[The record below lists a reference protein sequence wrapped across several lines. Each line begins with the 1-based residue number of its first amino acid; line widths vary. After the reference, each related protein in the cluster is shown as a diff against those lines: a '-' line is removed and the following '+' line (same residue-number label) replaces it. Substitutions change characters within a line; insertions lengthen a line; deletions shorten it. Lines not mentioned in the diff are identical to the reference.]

1 MKKLFLLNVILFL
14 SIFLNGQNSINDD
27 AKARIGTYLKINP
40 QILNVQ
46 VHSIEAKSIVDII
59 VYSYETF
66 LVIPDLPL
74 NNITDTNEK
83 SEINQLVKRLEN
95 LTTNPPSWQQL
106 LTLQIEKKST
116 PPTPPVY
123 AGDDK
128 ASQYYNTNYSNFN
141 KKSSQSKANL
151 IETEISKN
159 EPTPLPDK
167 TKE

>member
-27 AKARIGTYLKINP
+27 AKTRIGTYLKINP

-46 VHSIEAKSIVDII
+46 VSSIEAKSIVDII
-59 VYSYETF
+59 VYSYENF

-74 NNITDTNEK
+74 NNITDAKEK
-83 SEINQLVKRLEN
+83 SEINQLIQRLEN
-95 LTTNPPSWQQL
+95 LTTNPPSWQEI

-123 AGDDK
+123 VGDDK
-128 ASQYYNTNYSNFN
+128 ASQYYNTKSNNFN
-141 KKSSQSKANL
+141 KKSSQVKANL
-151 IETEISKN
+151 IEMEISKS

>member
-14 SIFLNGQNSINDD
+14 SIFLNGQNAINDD
-27 AKARIGTYLKINP
+27 AKTRIGTYLKINP

-46 VHSIEAKSIVDII
+46 VSSIEAKSIVDII
-59 VYSYETF
+59 VYTYENF

-74 NNITDTNEK
+74 NNITDAKEK
-83 SEINQLVKRLEN
+83 SEINQLIQRLEN
-95 LTTNPPSWQQL
+95 LTTNPPSWQEI

-128 ASQYYNTNYSNFN
+128 ASQYYNTKSSNFN
-141 KKSSQSKANL
+141 KKSSQAKANL
-151 IETEISKN
+151 IEMEISKS
-159 EPTPLPDK
+159 ESTPLPDK

>member
-14 SIFLNGQNSINDD
+14 SIFLCGQNSINDD
-27 AKARIGTYLKINP
+27 AKARISTYLKINP

-46 VHSIEAKSIVDII
+46 VSSLEAKSIVDII
-59 VYSYETF
+59 VYSYENF
-66 LVIPDLPL
+66 LVIPELPL
-74 NNITDTNEK
+74 NNITDANEK
-83 SEINQLVKRLEN
+83 SEINLLVKRLEN
-95 LTTNPPSWQQL
+95 LTNNPPSWQEILSLQL
-106 LTLQIEKKST
+106 KKKST

-128 ASQYYNTNYSNFN
+128 AAQYYNTKSSNLN

-151 IETEISKN
+151 IEMEISKS

>member
-46 VHSIEAKSIVDII
+46 VSSIEAKSIVDII
-59 VYSYETF
+59 VYTYENF

-74 NNITDTNEK
+74 NNITDAKEK
-83 SEINQLVKRLEN
+83 SEINQLIQRLEN

-106 LTLQIEKKST
+106 LTLQIKKKSA

-128 ASQYYNTNYSNFN
+128 ASQYYNTKSSNFN

-151 IETEISKN
+151 IEMEISKS

>member
-46 VHSIEAKSIVDII
+46 VSSIEAKSIVDII
-59 VYSYETF
+59 VYTYENF

-74 NNITDTNEK
+74 NNITDAKEK
-83 SEINQLVKRLEN
+83 SEINQLIQRLEN
-95 LTTNPPSWQQL
+95 LTTNPPSWQEI

-123 AGDDK
+123 VGDDK
-128 ASQYYNTNYSNFN
+128 ASQYYNTKSNNFN
-141 KKSSQSKANL
+141 KKSSQVKANL
-151 IETEISKN
+151 IEMEISKS

>member
-74 NNITDTNEK
+74 NNITDANEK

-95 LTTNPPSWQQL
+95 LSTNPPSWQQL
-106 LTLQIEKKST
+106 LTLQIKKKSA

-128 ASQYYNTNYSNFN
+128 ASQYYNTKSSNFN

-151 IETEISKN
+151 IEMEISKS

>member
-27 AKARIGTYLKINP
+27 AKTRIGTYLKINP

-46 VHSIEAKSIVDII
+46 VSSIEAKSIVDII
-59 VYSYETF
+59 VYSYENF

-74 NNITDTNEK
+74 NNITDAKEK
-83 SEINQLVKRLEN
+83 SEINQLIQRLEN
-95 LTTNPPSWQQL
+95 LTTNPPSWQEI

-123 AGDDK
+123 VGDDK
-128 ASQYYNTNYSNFN
+128 ASQYYNTKSNNFN
-141 KKSSQSKANL
+141 KKSSQVKANL
-151 IETEISKN
+151 IEMEISKS

-167 TKE
+167 TKD

>member
-1 MKKLFLLNVILFL
+1 LKKLFLLNVILFL

-27 AKARIGTYLKINP
+27 TKARIGTYLKINP

-46 VHSIEAKSIVDII
+46 VSSIEAKSIVDII

-74 NNITDTNEK
+74 NNITDANEK
-83 SEINQLVKRLEN
+83 LEINQLVKRLEN
-95 LTTNPPSWQQL
+95 LTTNPPSWQQI

-116 PPTPPVY
+116 PPSPPVY
-123 AGDDK
+123 VGDDK
-128 ASQYYNTNYSNFN
+128 ASQYYNTKSSNFN
-141 KKSSQSKANL
+141 KKSSQAKANL
-151 IETEISKN
+151 IEMEISKS

>member
-14 SIFLNGQNSINDD
+14 SIFLNGQNAINDD
-27 AKARIGTYLKINP
+27 TKTRISTYLKINP

-46 VHSIEAKSIVDII
+46 VSSIEAKSIVDII
-59 VYSYETF
+59 VYTYENF

-74 NNITDTNEK
+74 NNITDANEK
-83 SEINQLVKRLEN
+83 SEINQLIKRLEN
-95 LTTNPPSWQQL
+95 LTTNPPSWQQI

-123 AGDDK
+123 VGDDK
-128 ASQYYNTNYSNFN
+128 ASQYYNTKSNNFN
-141 KKSSQSKANL
+141 KKSSQVKANL
-151 IETEISKN
+151 IEMEISKS

>member
-1 MKKLFLLNVILFL
+1 
-14 SIFLNGQNSINDD
+14 
-27 AKARIGTYLKINP
+27 
-40 QILNVQ
+40 
-46 VHSIEAKSIVDII
+46 EAKSIVDII
-59 VYSYETF
+59 VYSYENF

-74 NNITDTNEK
+74 NNITDANEK
-83 SEINQLVKRLEN
+83 SEINQLIKRLEN
-95 LTTNPPSWQQL
+95 LTTNPPSWQQI

-116 PPTPPVY
+116 PPSPPVY

-128 ASQYYNTNYSNFN
+128 ASQYYNTKSSNLN

-151 IETEISKN
+151 IEMEISKS

>member
-27 AKARIGTYLKINP
+27 AKTRIGTYLKINP

-46 VHSIEAKSIVDII
+46 VSSIEAKSIVDII
-59 VYSYETF
+59 VYTYENF

-74 NNITDTNEK
+74 NNITDAKEK
-83 SEINQLVKRLEN
+83 SEINQLIQRLEN
-95 LTTNPPSWQQL
+95 LTTNPPSWQEI

-123 AGDDK
+123 VGDDK
-128 ASQYYNTNYSNFN
+128 ASQYYNTKSNNFN
-141 KKSSQSKANL
+141 KKSSQVKANL
-151 IETEISKN
+151 IEMEISKS

>member
-46 VHSIEAKSIVDII
+46 VSSIEAKSIVDII
-59 VYSYETF
+59 VYTYENF

-74 NNITDTNEK
+74 NNITDANEK
-83 SEINQLVKRLEN
+83 LEIDQLVKRLEN
-95 LTTNPPSWQQL
+95 LITNPPSWQQI

-116 PPTPPVY
+116 PPSPPVY

-128 ASQYYNTNYSNFN
+128 ASQYYNTKSSNFN

-151 IETEISKN
+151 IEMEISKS

-167 TKE
+167 TKD

>member
-74 NNITDTNEK
+74 NNITDANEK

-95 LTTNPPSWQQL
+95 LSTNPPSWQQI

-116 PPTPPVY
+116 PPSPPIY

-128 ASQYYNTNYSNFN
+128 ASQYYNTKSSNFN

-151 IETEISKN
+151 IEMEISKS

>member
-14 SIFLNGQNSINDD
+14 SIFLNGQNPINDD

-46 VHSIEAKSIVDII
+46 VSSIEAKSIVDII
-59 VYSYETF
+59 VYTYENF

-74 NNITDTNEK
+74 NNITDANEK

-95 LTTNPPSWQQL
+95 LSTNPPSWQQL
-106 LTLQIEKKST
+106 LTLQIKKKSA

-128 ASQYYNTNYSNFN
+128 ASQYYNTKSSNFN

-151 IETEISKN
+151 IEMEISKS

>member
-27 AKARIGTYLKINP
+27 TKARIGTYLKINP

-46 VHSIEAKSIVDII
+46 VSSIEAKSIVDII

-74 NNITDTNEK
+74 NNITDANEK

-95 LTTNPPSWQQL
+95 LTTNPPSWQQI

-116 PPTPPVY
+116 PPSPPVY
-123 AGDDK
+123 VGDDK
-128 ASQYYNTNYSNFN
+128 ASQYYNTKSSNFN
-141 KKSSQSKANL
+141 KKSSQAKANL
-151 IETEISKN
+151 IEMEISKS

>member
-14 SIFLNGQNSINDD
+14 SIFLNGQNPINDD
-27 AKARIGTYLKINP
+27 AKTWIGTYLKINP

-46 VHSIEAKSIVDII
+46 VRSIEAKSIVDII
-59 VYSYETF
+59 VYSYENF

-74 NNITDTNEK
+74 NNITDANEK

-95 LTTNPPSWQQL
+95 LTTNPPSWQQI

-128 ASQYYNTNYSNFN
+128 ASQYYNTKSSNFN

-151 IETEISKN
+151 IEMEISKS

>member
-27 AKARIGTYLKINP
+27 TKARIGTYLKINP

-46 VHSIEAKSIVDII
+46 VSSIEAKSIVDII

-74 NNITDTNEK
+74 NNITDAKEK
-83 SEINQLVKRLEN
+83 SEINQLIQRLEN
-95 LTTNPPSWQQL
+95 LTTNPPSWQEI

-123 AGDDK
+123 VGDDK
-128 ASQYYNTNYSNFN
+128 ASQYYNTKSNNFN
-141 KKSSQSKANL
+141 KKSSQVKANL
-151 IETEISKN
+151 IEMEISKS